1 MTAFGNVILFATN
14 SHPDIYLLEM
24 TTTGNNPTN
33 RLFRFKGSYLLKM
46 ITTGNSYIVYVKH
59 SYGIYLLEMTT
70 IGNTNTLH
78 PSKYNGSYLL
88 NMTTIRTDYLNL
100 YKAKFGP
107 YLLNVTTIVSIIYHY
122 LSFIMVL
129 TYLIWQT
136 SETLFYFSTN
146 SHPDIY
152 LLKMTAIGN
161 TRYISLYHF
170 YLLEMSTTES
180 SSWN

>member
-14 SHPDIYLLEM
+14 SHPDIYLL
-24 TTTGNNPTN
+24 N
-33 RLFRFKGSYLLKM
+33 
-46 ITTGNSYIVYVKH
+46 
-59 SYGIYLLEMTT
+59 MTT

-170 YLLEMSTTES
+170 YLLEM
-180 SSWN
+180 

>member
-1 MTAFGNVILFATN
+1 
-14 SHPDIYLLEM
+14 M

-33 RLFRFKGSYLLKM
+33 RLFRFKGSYLL
-46 ITTGNSYIVYVKH
+46 N
-59 SYGIYLLEMTT
+59 MTT
-70 IGNTNTLH
+70 IG
-78 PSKYNGSYLL
+78 K
-88 NMTTIRTDYLNL
+88 DYLNL

-146 SHPDIY
+146 SHPGI
-152 LLKMTAIGN
+152 
-161 TRYISLYHF
+161 
-170 YLLEMSTTES
+170 YLLEMSTIVNTIMLLILS
-180 SSWN
+180 LTGSYLLNMTTIVNRFVVKLF